1 MLTSKSRR
9 SAVWIAVALACPVVL
24 AAQVTTKTA
33 VLGGAGGSC
42 PVSLHA
48 RQGFGGDML
57 KVAKEHP
64 NESGQLIQIS
74 ISDPEPGR
82 HAIAANLTGRGLTA
96 KGRAVPTGQIPS
108 DAERPIQI
116 RLTPGPDHTLTAE
129 MWVPGV
135 TTVQTIELASLTLA
149 DGSTWKLPAEAACT
163 TAPDGF
169 MLIGAR

>member
-9 SAVWIAVALACPVVL
+9 SAVWIAVALAGPLVL

-33 VLGGAGGSC
+33 VLGDAGGSC

-48 RQGFGGDML
+48 RQGSGGDML

-82 HAIAANLTGRGLTA
+82 HAISARLTVRGLTA
-96 KGRAVPTGQIPS
+96 KGRAVSAPTPLESAMGSSPS
-108 DAERPIQI
+108 IAISAVITMGRTREAAPSRIASICPIFSRLRSRM
-116 RLTPGPDHTLTAE
+116 RLTKITL
-129 MWVPGV
+129 
-135 TTVQTIELASLTLA
+135 
-149 DGSTWKLPAEAACT
+149 
-163 TAPDGF
+163 F
-169 MLIGAR
+169 

>member
-1 MLTSKSRR
+1 
-9 SAVWIAVALACPVVL
+9 VAF
-24 AAQVTTKTA
+24 
-33 VLGGAGGSC
+33 
-42 PVSLHA
+42 HA
-48 RQGFGGDML
+48 RQGSGGDML
-57 KVAKEHP
+57 EVAKRHP

-82 HAIAANLTGRGLTA
+82 HAISASLTVRGLTA

-108 DAERPIQI
+108 DAERPIEI
-116 RLTPGPDHTLTAE
+116 RLTPVPDQTGPDHTLTAE

-149 DGSTWKLPAEAACT
+149 DGSTWKLPAEAACR